1 MTIFSDLASEWREGE
16 QHVSDW
22 FARHAHNQASAAPAA
37 ASPTQPKE
45 NHMSVLD
52 DLKGLV
58 ADVEAIGEDGLA
70 SYKAIK
76 ANPETAGLLD
86 ELAALATT
94 AGIPQGYITGT
105 GQALKVLRAAYTAA
119 AAQPD
124 GSGQQQAPA
133 QQ

>member
-1 MTIFSDLASEWREGE
+1 MSIFSELAEQWHDGE
-16 QHVSDW
+16 HRAGDW
-22 FARHAHNQASAAPAA
+22 FYRHAHHATSAAPAA
-37 ASPTQPKE
+37 AIPTQPKE

-52 DLKGLV
+52 DLKGFV

-70 SYKAIK
+70 RYKAIK
-76 ANPETAGLLD
+76 ANPETADLLD

-94 AGIPQGYITGT
+94 AGIPQGYITGV

-119 AAQPD
+119 AAPAD
-124 GSGQQQAPA
+124 AAAPA